1 LAQGAN
7 GPSFV
12 LKKSCPVEGGEEGA
26 TAGET
31 YTIVSQN
38 EFKLK
43 NGIGEFDYQ
52 FCEQAAL
59 PEQWRGMVRVR
70 QGEPQRAAATPTQS
84 ELKRCEDVYQALASQ
99 GHISVPKETAIKNC
113 LKSAPPIAVA
123 SQGQGDAP
131 TPSSQQKMD
140 ILGFKVGVSTS
151 SVAVAASRSPGC
163 SESKRSNE
171 FNWIEI
177 TCPSGKL
184 TVFLTS
190 HLQPQTVRAVR
201 FYFCDLKPGER
212 VTLDVAQQ
220 FGLSPVPFA
229 WTAIAAYR
237 LDQHTSL
244 TLAAVAFEGCTINGA
259 MAYPYY
265 LTLEDQLITQ
275 RDQQATQQFRTTS
288 PTPRF

>member
-1 LAQGAN
+1 
-7 GPSFV
+7 
-12 LKKSCPVEGGEEGA
+12 
-26 TAGET
+26 
-31 YTIVSQN
+31 
-38 EFKLK
+38 
-43 NGIGEFDYQ
+43 
-52 FCEQAAL
+52 
-59 PEQWRGMVRVR
+59 M
-70 QGEPQRAAATPTQS
+70 
-84 ELKRCEDVYQALASQ
+84 ASQ
-99 GHISVPKETAIKNC
+99 GRISAPKETAIKNC

-123 SQGQGDAP
+123 SQGQGDASRRCTEEFRVKRQNGDLP
-131 TPSSQQKMD
+131 SGAELKGFLDWCMNQTPSELGASTQPSSQQKMD
-140 ILGFKVGVSTS
+140 ILGFKVGVPTS
-151 SVAVAASRSPGC
+151 SVAAAASRSPGC

-190 HLQPQTVRAVR
+190 YLQPQTVRAVR